1 MREFDSFRAFGNH
14 LARISIEGDPVL
26 HELAEKGAKLIQKD
40 AREKLGH
47 YQSAAGPFNAW
58 SELADSTK
66 EDRVNK
72 GFPENEPLLRTG
84 QLAES
89 IDTHV
94 ERNEAMVGSMDP
106 IALWQECG
114 TDDGHIPPRPFLGP
128 AAFESKPKF
137 AVLCANTL
145 IGWVSGRS
153 WSRPR
158 RMISGP
164 ADSSAEEVSE

>member
-1 MREFDSFRAFGNH
+1 MREFHSFGAMAEQ
-14 LARISIEGDPVL
+14 LAKLSLEGEAVT
-26 HELAEKGAKLIQKD
+26 HELAEKGAKLIQRD

-47 YQSAAGPFNAW
+47 YQNAAGPFNAW

-84 QLAES
+84 QLQES

-114 TDDGHIPPRPFLGP
+114 TDDGHIPPRPFLGA
-128 AAFESKPKF
+128 AAFESKPKL
-137 AVLCANTL
+137 AVICANTL
-145 IGWVSGRS
+145 IAWISGRS
-153 WSRPR
+153 WRHPR
-158 RMISGP
+158 KTITGALSEERV
-164 ADSSAEEVSE
+164 ADD